1 MELEAGAATLQNLAD
16 TLFIQMDGG
25 KKKKMSGRGVLTAP
39 VPALG
44 LEEKAV
50 QDGTRLGGA

>member
-1 MELEAGAATLQNLAD
+1 MELEASAATLQNLAD

-25 KKKKMSGRGVLTAP
+25 KKKKKKRVEEVCS

-44 LEEKAV
+44 LREK
-50 QDGTRLGGA
+50 LGKMALD